1 MGFNSTKVLY
11 KYLVNTCGILI
22 SINESSVFIKNKTN
36 YSLLAKLAF
45 TSTKMANTRSEL
57 GWWASD
63 PAQPTAPSCGFWSTR
78 LWAAFLVSLVCGGD
92 GPSQAEQGKVLWLRR
107 GGGGLTRRSIFCH
120 LFARGCG
127 FKESNFLQKQ
137 NKELRRTG
145 LDDLD
150 TPKQRKPE
158 QEKLWGKRSLNSK
171 TSPQKRRRE
180 AGDGQRGMWTTI
192 QNKKT
197 PHVEGGE
204 ATDF

>member
-1 MGFNSTKVLY
+1 M
-11 KYLVNTCGILI
+11 
-22 SINESSVFIKNKTN
+22 
-36 YSLLAKLAF
+36 
-45 TSTKMANTRSEL
+45 
-57 GWWASD
+57 
-63 PAQPTAPSCGFWSTR
+63 
-78 LWAAFLVSLVCGGD
+78 
-92 GPSQAEQGKVLWLRR
+92 
-107 GGGGLTRRSIFCH
+107 TRRRIFCH

-158 QEKLWGKRSLNSK
+158 QEKLWGKRPLNSK

-192 QNKKT
+192 QNKKM
-197 PHVEGGE
+197 PHMEGGE
-204 ATDF
+204 ATDFWKEKGGDRSTASISLWCPQQRASGLFHKACGTCWAAKARRRWVCGGEGAPGLQKRRGVGWGRGAA